1 MIKQPTRAI
10 WTQARLSGFPTTL
23 VAVVVVAAGPTTE
36 QQHIKYEES
45 TKLNTA
51 DNNEIIK
58 LSNMHSFCT

>member
-36 QQHIKYEES
+36 QHIKYEES

-51 DNNEIIK
+51 NNDEIIK